1 MTVFA
6 WRVGQAAFADALWR
20 GCGPAAGAT
29 LVHAGGVL
37 EDALLP
43 KQTLGSLRRVFA
55 PKLAGLR
62 NLAGALAAAPPAAVA
77 LFSSIASLLGSP
89 GQGNYA
95 AANAAL
101 DSWAL
106 AAQRQVIHQLCSKNP
121 CQLHLHRCMDNDGAE
136 RGAAVLRAVPG
147 AACSGEH
154 GPVWAWQ
161 QPARTCWLA
170 CKDR

>member
-1 MTVFA
+1 M
-6 WRVGQAAFADALWR
+6 
-20 GCGPAAGAT
+20 CGPAAGAT

-43 KQTLGSLRRVFA
+43 KQTLAGLRRVFA

-62 NLAGALAAAPPAAVA
+62 SLTAASAAGPPAAVA
-77 LFSSIASLLGSP
+77 LFSSIAAMLGTP

-106 AAQRQVIHQLCSKNP
+106 AALRQVFFQFPVQTPLPAPHGQGP
-121 CQLHLHRCMDNDGAE
+121 E
-136 RGAAVLRAVPG
+136 
-147 AACSGEH
+147 SGRFFCCH
-154 GPVWAWQ
+154 
-161 QPARTCWLA
+161 
-170 CKDR
+170 